1 MENSEVERLRRET
14 ADLERLLSDL
24 KLELMS
30 RVQHAPQQ
38 HNYDN
43 TNGRNEYE
51 DWEDEKVAYEIKLQR
66 EQMKVDN
73 FEESIQ
79 SNNAKFANEINMLK

>member
-14 ADLERLLSDL
+14 ANLEILLSDL

-43 TNGRNEYE
+43 TNGRN
-51 DWEDEKVAYEIKLQR
+51 
-66 EQMKVDN
+66 
-73 FEESIQ
+73 
-79 SNNAKFANEINMLK
+79 